1 MGKLINGVIWVI
13 NHALHPALHP
23 MEKYLHHDSRI
34 MKKRVAN
41 FLANQKIP
49 GIMLKKLD
57 PKQLWEWTPIRY
69 LINIFS
75 KPRLDISKS
84 RPLKLLVLLFVSLAS
99 VFMAGTIF
107 GWSALLVTLIDSGI
121 YSEYCVP
128 NPLDPTKP
136 NVMMISPL
144 IR

>member
-1 MGKLINGVIWVI
+1 
-13 NHALHPALHP
+13 
-23 MEKYLHHDSRI
+23 
-34 MKKRVAN
+34 
-41 FLANQKIP
+41 
-49 GIMLKKLD
+49 MLKKLD

-75 KPRLDISKS
+75 RPRLDISKS

-107 GWSALLVTLIDSGI
+107 GWSALLVTLIDAGI

-128 NPLDPTKP
+128 NPSDPTKP